1 MAKKQIYVK
10 VVKKVSETS
19 GESSWADS
27 HVGETFLVEWDK
39 GINHYWVIENGE
51 RAKKLLTKSCV
62 EVVTDLT
69 NLAGQG
75 YHQLCVWEG
84 TILGDTPMSEF
95 EKFFKEH
102 GGWRVKF
109 LEEVVTLPDVVDG
122 RVVEGIGGRHDVFF
136 LVHEDDISTFA
147 VPRLQM
153 GIRWWE
159 DVLGNGHGNIYPQEV
174 LNKYPRLW

>member
-1 MAKKQIYVK
+1 MAKKQVYVK

-27 HVGETFLVEWDK
+27 HVGETFLAEWDR

-51 RAKKLLTKSCV
+51 RSKKLLTKSCI

-69 NLAGQG
+69 NLLEQG
-75 YHQLCVWEG
+75 YQQVCVWES
-84 TILGDTPMSEF
+84 TLLGDNTTADF
-95 EKFFKEH
+95 EQFFVEQ
-102 GGWRVKF
+102 GFRIKF
-109 LEEVVTLPDVVDG
+109 LEEVITLPDAEDG
-122 RVVEGIGGRHDVFF
+122 RVVEGTGGRHDLFF
-136 LVHEDDISTFA
+136 LVHSDDIPKFA
-147 VPRLQM
+147 ISRLQM